1 MLGNWKGMTDMER
14 FRVGLYG
21 WLILFAAL
29 IIFGLFAD

>member
-1 MLGNWKGMTDMER
+1 MFDNWKGMTDMER
-14 FRVGLYG
+14 HRIGLIG